1 MCIFEQTPLVALH
14 AVQTSET
21 CIRIFGRVHTVRE
34 HGRLTFIDV
43 WCNGQRMQVVARGE
57 HPFRVGAW
65 VDVVGPARPT
75 QRGEM
80 SVWMEH
86 MREHSC
92 ATQALEMQ
100 PDHGRLPAEQRF
112 VVDPALV
119 QQGRMRGRIVQR
131 MRQFLWGADFEEV
144 GTPLISRCASGAAAR
159 PFETWSRAQERQLFL
174 RVAPESHLIRLL
186 MAGFDSVF
194 EIGACF
200 RNEGV
205 SERHQPQFDLL
216 ECYRLNETVD
226 QSMDRLEQLLHS
238 TLDVVHT
245 DLSMVPW
252 GSETLNWGHIRR
264 HTLEELVEQYT
275 GCVTSDMCVQWLQE
289 RNLWHEGNDPMLAW
303 CVVFEVAVEQQLR
316 QPTFV
321 TRWPCCVSPLARET
335 DNGWSA
341 RFELYAAGMELANG
355 YEQERDRTVQQQ
367 RFEQQAQLLGQE
379 DVMASDEEYL
389 FAMNWGMP
397 PLSGFGLGIDRWIQI
412 VTNQAHIRDVVL
424 FPM

>member
-14 AVQTSET
+14 AVQTSDT

-43 WCNGQRMQVVARGE
+43 WGNGQRVQVVARGA
-57 HPFRVGAW
+57 HAFQVGAW
-65 VDVVGPARPT
+65 VEVVGPAHPT

-92 ATQALEMQ
+92 ATQALETQ
-100 PDHGRLPAEQRF
+100 PEYGRVPPEQRF
-112 VVDPALV
+112 VVDPILV
-119 QQGRMRGRIVQR
+119 QQGRMRPRIVR
-131 MRQFLWGADFEEV
+131 AVREFLWADGFEEI
-144 GTPLISRCASGAAAR
+144 GTPLISRCSSGAAAR
-159 PFETWSRAQERQLFL
+159 PFETHSRAMERDLFL

-186 MAGFDSVF
+186 MAGFDCVF
-194 EIGACF
+194 ELGACF

-226 QSMDRLEQLLHS
+226 QSMDRLEQLL
-238 TLDVVHT
+238 
-245 DLSMVPW
+245 
-252 GSETLNWGHIRR
+252 R
-264 HTLEELVEQYT
+264 HTLNVIHANSAVGWGDETLDWSCIPRRTVEELVAEHTQCT
-275 GCVTSDMCVQWLQE
+275 NTVMCVQWLQQ

-303 CVVFEVAVEQQLR
+303 CVVFEEAVEQHLR
-316 QPTFV
+316 QPVFV
-321 TRWPCCVSPLARET
+321 TRWPVCVSPLARET

-355 YEQERDRTVQQQ
+355 YEQERNQRVQQH
-367 RFEQQAQLLGQE
+367 RFEQQARLLGQE

-389 FAMNWGMP
+389 FAMGWGMP
-397 PLSGFGLGIDRWIQI
+397 PLSGFGLGIDRWVQI
-412 VTNQAHIRDVVL
+412 VTNRPHIRDVVL